1 MSDLST
7 FHNSDSNILL
17 VQVAVAVVYCLFSA
31 GVVFGYAA
39 IKPVFVKEGV
49 YSELCSSEAFTA
61 SETTCYQ
68 QEIRWVS

>member
-1 MSDLST
+1 MSELST
-7 FHNSDSNILL
+7 FYNSGSNVFL

-49 YSELCSSEAFTA
+49 YSESCSSEAFIS
-61 SETTCYQ
+61 SERTCYQ
-68 QEIRWVS
+68 QEIR